1 MKERRIIM
9 KKVIVAMMLMAMT
22 ATTVAGCGSNDTAA
36 DTTTETAAEDTT
48 ADTADAAE
56 DTAADT
62 AAAGAASGAISVL
75 SREDGSGTRGAF
87 IELTGIEEKD
97 SNGNKTDNTK
107 KDALIC
113 KSTDV
118 VLTQVSGDKNA
129 IGYISFGSLND
140 TVKALKVEGVE
151 PSTATIESGDYK
163 IVRPFNIA
171 VKDGLSDAAQDFE
184 NYILSSEGQDIIEKA
199 GYIKID
205 KSAAAYASNNASGK
219 VVVSGS
225 SSVTPVME
233 KLAEAY
239 QKANTN
245 VTVDVQQSD
254 SSTGIKD
261 AINGTSDIG
270 MASRDIS
277 DDELSQGIKSVTIA
291 QDAIAVIVN
300 KDNAVEDITMD
311 EIKAI
316 YTGSKTTWSDES
328 K

>member
-1 MKERRIIM
+1 MKTRTSKLAAIFTSVALAATMLASCGGSSDKIT
-9 KKVIVAMMLMAMT
+9 VI
-22 ATTVAGCGSNDTAA
+22 
-36 DTTTETAAEDTT
+36 
-48 ADTADAAE
+48 
-56 DTAADT
+56 
-62 AAAGAASGAISVL
+62 

-97 SNGNKTDNTK
+97 ADGNKTDNTK

-239 QKANTN
+239 QKVNTN

-300 KDNAVEDITMD
+300 KDNAVDDITMD

>member
-1 MKERRIIM
+1 MKTCTQGAERKGANQKAPRASIRKRFYIM
-9 KKVIVAMMLMAMT
+9 KTRTSKLAAIFTSVALAATMLASCGGNSDKITVI
-22 ATTVAGCGSNDTAA
+22 
-36 DTTTETAAEDTT
+36 
-48 ADTADAAE
+48 
-56 DTAADT
+56 
-62 AAAGAASGAISVL
+62 

-233 KLAEAY
+233 KLTEAY

>member
-1 MKERRIIM
+1 MKTCTQGAERKGANQKARRASIRKRFYIM
-9 KKVIVAMMLMAMT
+9 KTRTSKLAAIFTSVAL
-22 ATTVAGCGSNDTAA
+22 
-36 DTTTETAAEDTT
+36 
-48 ADTADAAE
+48 
-56 DTAADT
+56 
-62 AAAGAASGAISVL
+62 AAAMLASCGGSSDKITVI
-75 SREDGSGTRGAF
+75 SREDGSGTRVAF
-87 IELTGIEEKD
+87 IELTDIEEKD

-233 KLAEAY
+233 KLAESY

>member
-1 MKERRIIM
+1 MKTCTQGAERKGANQKAPRASIRKRFYIM
-9 KKVIVAMMLMAMT
+9 KTRTSKLAAIFTSVALAATMLASCGGSSDKITVI
-22 ATTVAGCGSNDTAA
+22 
-36 DTTTETAAEDTT
+36 
-48 ADTADAAE
+48 
-56 DTAADT
+56 
-62 AAAGAASGAISVL
+62 

-205 KSAAAYASNNASGK
+205 KSAAAYTSNNASGK

>member
-1 MKERRIIM
+1 MKTRTSKLAAIFTS
-9 KKVIVAMMLMAMT
+9 VAL
-22 ATTVAGCGSNDTAA
+22 
-36 DTTTETAAEDTT
+36 
-48 ADTADAAE
+48 
-56 DTAADT
+56 
-62 AAAGAASGAISVL
+62 AAAMLASCGGSSDKITVI

-219 VVVSGS
+219 VLVSGS

-261 AINGTSDIG
+261 ATNGTSDIG

-300 KDNAVEDITMD
+300 KDNAVDDITMD

>member
-1 MKERRIIM
+1 MKTRTS
-9 KKVIVAMMLMAMT
+9 KLAAVFTSVAL
-22 ATTVAGCGSNDTAA
+22 
-36 DTTTETAAEDTT
+36 
-48 ADTADAAE
+48 
-56 DTAADT
+56 
-62 AAAGAASGAISVL
+62 AAAMLASCGGSSDKITVI

-184 NYILSSEGQDIIEKA
+184 NYILSSEGQDVIEGA

-205 KSAAAYASNNASGK
+205 KSAAAFSSNNASGK

-233 KLAEAY
+233 KLAESY
-239 QKANTN
+239 QKVNTN

-300 KDNAVEDITMD
+300 KDNSVDDISMD
-311 EIKAI
+311 DIKAI
-316 YTGSKTTWSDES
+316 YTGTKTTWFDES

>member
-1 MKERRIIM
+1 MG
-9 KKVIVAMMLMAMT
+9 
-22 ATTVAGCGSNDTAA
+22 AT
-36 DTTTETAAEDTT
+36 
-48 ADTADAAE
+48 
-56 DTAADT
+56 
-62 AAAGAASGAISVL
+62 
-75 SREDGSGTRGAF
+75 
-87 IELTGIEEKD
+87 K
-97 SNGNKTDNTK
+97 
-107 KDALIC
+107 
-113 KSTDV
+113 
-118 VLTQVSGDKNA
+118 
-129 IGYISFGSLND
+129 
-140 TVKALKVEGVE
+140 
-151 PSTATIESGDYK
+151 
-163 IVRPFNIA
+163 
-171 VKDGLSDAAQDFE
+171 
-184 NYILSSEGQDIIEKA
+184 DIIEKA

-205 KSAAAYASNNASGK
+205 KGAAAYASNNASGK

-300 KDNAVEDITMD
+300 KDNAVDDISMD

>member
-1 MKERRIIM
+1 MRTCTQGAERKGANQKAPRASIRKRFYIM
-9 KKVIVAMMLMAMT
+9 KTRTSKLAAIFTSVALAATMLASCGGNSDKITVI
-22 ATTVAGCGSNDTAA
+22 
-36 DTTTETAAEDTT
+36 
-48 ADTADAAE
+48 
-56 DTAADT
+56 
-62 AAAGAASGAISVL
+62 

-205 KSAAAYASNNASGK
+205 KSAAAYASNNVSGK

-300 KDNAVEDITMD
+300 KDNAVDDITMD

>member
-1 MKERRIIM
+1 MKTRTSKLAAIFTSVALAATMLASCGGSSDKIT
-9 KKVIVAMMLMAMT
+9 VI
-22 ATTVAGCGSNDTAA
+22 
-36 DTTTETAAEDTT
+36 
-48 ADTADAAE
+48 
-56 DTAADT
+56 
-62 AAAGAASGAISVL
+62 

-184 NYILSSEGQDIIEKA
+184 NYILSSDGQDIIEKA

-219 VVVSGS
+219 IVVSGS

-316 YTGSKTTWSDES
+316 Y
-328 K
+328 

>member
-1 MKERRIIM
+1 MKTRTSKLAAIFTSVALAATMLASCGGSSDKIT
-9 KKVIVAMMLMAMT
+9 VI
-22 ATTVAGCGSNDTAA
+22 
-36 DTTTETAAEDTT
+36 
-48 ADTADAAE
+48 
-56 DTAADT
+56 
-62 AAAGAASGAISVL
+62 

-300 KDNAVEDITMD
+300 KDNAVDDITMD

>member
-1 MKERRIIM
+1 MKTCTQGAERKGANQKAPRASIRKRFYIM
-9 KKVIVAMMLMAMT
+9 KTRTSKLAAIFTSVALAATMLASCGGNSDKITVI
-22 ATTVAGCGSNDTAA
+22 
-36 DTTTETAAEDTT
+36 
-48 ADTADAAE
+48 
-56 DTAADT
+56 
-62 AAAGAASGAISVL
+62 

-219 VVVSGS
+219 IVVSGS

>member
-1 MKERRIIM
+1 MKTCTQGAERKGANQKARRASIRKRFYIM
-9 KKVIVAMMLMAMT
+9 KTRTSKLAAIFTSVALAATMLASCGGSSDKITVI
-22 ATTVAGCGSNDTAA
+22 
-36 DTTTETAAEDTT
+36 
-48 ADTADAAE
+48 
-56 DTAADT
+56 
-62 AAAGAASGAISVL
+62 

-233 KLAEAY
+233 KLAESY

>member
-1 MKERRIIM
+1 MKTRTS
-9 KKVIVAMMLMAMT
+9 KLAAVFTSVAL
-22 ATTVAGCGSNDTAA
+22 
-36 DTTTETAAEDTT
+36 
-48 ADTADAAE
+48 
-56 DTAADT
+56 
-62 AAAGAASGAISVL
+62 AAAMLASCGGSSDKITVI

-97 SNGNKTDNTK
+97 PNGNKTDNTK

-184 NYILSSEGQDIIEKA
+184 NYILSSEGQDVIKGA

-205 KSAAAYASNNASGK
+205 KSAAAFSSNNASGK

-233 KLAEAY
+233 KLAESY
-239 QKANTN
+239 QKVNTN

-277 DDELSQGIKSVTIA
+277 DDELSQGIRSVTIA

-300 KDNAVEDITMD
+300 KDNSVDDISMD
-311 EIKAI
+311 DIKAI
-316 YTGSKTTWSDES
+316 YTGTKTTWSDES

>member
-1 MKERRIIM
+1 MKTRTSKLAAIFTS
-9 KKVIVAMMLMAMT
+9 VAL
-22 ATTVAGCGSNDTAA
+22 
-36 DTTTETAAEDTT
+36 
-48 ADTADAAE
+48 
-56 DTAADT
+56 
-62 AAAGAASGAISVL
+62 AAAMLASCGGSSDKITVI

-140 TVKALKVEGVE
+140 KVKALKVEGVE

-184 NYILSSEGQDIIEKA
+184 NYILSSEGQDVIENA

-205 KSAAAYASNNASGK
+205 KSAAAFTSNKASGK

-311 EIKAI
+311 EIKSI

>member
-1 MKERRIIM
+1 MKTCTQGAERKGANQKARRASIRKRFYIM
-9 KKVIVAMMLMAMT
+9 KTRTSKLAAIFTSVALAATMLASCGGSSDKITVI
-22 ATTVAGCGSNDTAA
+22 
-36 DTTTETAAEDTT
+36 
-48 ADTADAAE
+48 
-56 DTAADT
+56 
-62 AAAGAASGAISVL
+62 

-239 QKANTN
+239 QKVNTN

-300 KDNAVEDITMD
+300 KDNAVDDITMD

>member
-1 MKERRIIM
+1 MKTCTQGAERKGANQKAPRASIRKRFYIM
-9 KKVIVAMMLMAMT
+9 KTRTSKLAAIFTSVALAATMLASCGGNSDKITVI
-22 ATTVAGCGSNDTAA
+22 
-36 DTTTETAAEDTT
+36 
-48 ADTADAAE
+48 
-56 DTAADT
+56 
-62 AAAGAASGAISVL
+62 

-140 TVKALKVEGVE
+140 TVKALKVEGVG

-300 KDNAVEDITMD
+300 KDNAVDDITMD

>member
-1 MKERRIIM
+1 MKTCTQGAERKGANQKAQRASIRKRFYIM
-9 KKVIVAMMLMAMT
+9 KTRTSKLAAIFTSVALAATMLASCGGSSDKITVI
-22 ATTVAGCGSNDTAA
+22 
-36 DTTTETAAEDTT
+36 
-48 ADTADAAE
+48 
-56 DTAADT
+56 
-62 AAAGAASGAISVL
+62 

-129 IGYISFGSLND
+129 IGYISFSSLND

-184 NYILSSEGQDIIEKA
+184 NYILSSDGQDIIEKA

>member
-1 MKERRIIM
+1 MKTCTQGAERKGANQKARRASIRKRFYIM
-9 KKVIVAMMLMAMT
+9 KTRTSKLAAIFTSVAL
-22 ATTVAGCGSNDTAA
+22 
-36 DTTTETAAEDTT
+36 
-48 ADTADAAE
+48 
-56 DTAADT
+56 
-62 AAAGAASGAISVL
+62 AAAMLASCGGSSDKITVI
-75 SREDGSGTRGAF
+75 SREDGSGTRVAF

-184 NYILSSEGQDIIEKA
+184 NYILSSDGQDIIEKA

-300 KDNAVEDITMD
+300 KDNAVDDITMD
-311 EIKAI
+311 EIKSI

>member
-1 MKERRIIM
+1 MKTCTQGAERKGANQKGPRASIRKRFYIM
-9 KKVIVAMMLMAMT
+9 KTRTSKLAAIFTSVALAATMLASCGGNSDKITVI
-22 ATTVAGCGSNDTAA
+22 
-36 DTTTETAAEDTT
+36 
-48 ADTADAAE
+48 
-56 DTAADT
+56 
-62 AAAGAASGAISVL
+62 

-205 KSAAAYASNNASGK
+205 KSAAAYSSNNASGK

-300 KDNAVEDITMD
+300 KDNAVDDITMD

>member
-1 MKERRIIM
+1 MKTCTQGAERKGANQKARRASIRKRFYIM
-9 KKVIVAMMLMAMT
+9 KTRTSKLAAIFTSVAL
-22 ATTVAGCGSNDTAA
+22 
-36 DTTTETAAEDTT
+36 
-48 ADTADAAE
+48 
-56 DTAADT
+56 
-62 AAAGAASGAISVL
+62 AAAMLASCGGSSDKITVI

-239 QKANTN
+239 QKVNTN

-300 KDNAVEDITMD
+300 KDNAVDDITMD

>member
-1 MKERRIIM
+1 MKTCTQGAERKGANQKARRASIRKRFYIM
-9 KKVIVAMMLMAMT
+9 KTRTSKLAAIFTSVAL
-22 ATTVAGCGSNDTAA
+22 
-36 DTTTETAAEDTT
+36 
-48 ADTADAAE
+48 
-56 DTAADT
+56 
-62 AAAGAASGAISVL
+62 AAAMLASCGGSSDKITVI

-300 KDNAVEDITMD
+300 KDNEVEDITMD

>member
-1 MKERRIIM
+1 MKTRTSKLAAIFTSVALAATMLASCGGSSDKIT
-9 KKVIVAMMLMAMT
+9 VI
-22 ATTVAGCGSNDTAA
+22 
-36 DTTTETAAEDTT
+36 
-48 ADTADAAE
+48 
-56 DTAADT
+56 
-62 AAAGAASGAISVL
+62 

-97 SNGNKTDNTK
+97 FNGNKTDNTK

-311 EIKAI
+311 EIKSI

>member
-1 MKERRIIM
+1 MKTCTQGAERKGANQKAQRVSIRKRFYIM
-9 KKVIVAMMLMAMT
+9 KTRTSKLAAIFTSVALAATMLASCGGSSDKITVI
-22 ATTVAGCGSNDTAA
+22 
-36 DTTTETAAEDTT
+36 
-48 ADTADAAE
+48 
-56 DTAADT
+56 
-62 AAAGAASGAISVL
+62 

-184 NYILSSEGQDIIEKA
+184 NYILSSEGQDIIEKV

>member
-1 MKERRIIM
+1 MKTRTSKLAAIFTSVALAATMLASCGGSSDKIT
-9 KKVIVAMMLMAMT
+9 VI
-22 ATTVAGCGSNDTAA
+22 
-36 DTTTETAAEDTT
+36 
-48 ADTADAAE
+48 
-56 DTAADT
+56 
-62 AAAGAASGAISVL
+62 

>member
-1 MKERRIIM
+1 MKTCTQGAERKGANQKAQRASIRKRFYIM
-9 KKVIVAMMLMAMT
+9 KTRTSKLAAIFTSVALAATMLASCGGSSDKITVI
-22 ATTVAGCGSNDTAA
+22 
-36 DTTTETAAEDTT
+36 
-48 ADTADAAE
+48 
-56 DTAADT
+56 
-62 AAAGAASGAISVL
+62 

-140 TVKALKVEGVE
+140 TVKGGVVFAPKSRDFSKKMNKFARRGALLSAISKRLADNDLYV
-151 PSTATIESGDYK
+151 ID
-163 IVRPFNIA
+163 NIA

-233 KLAEAY
+233 KLAESY

-245 VTVDVQQSD
+245 VTAVRLL
-254 SSTGIKD
+254 
-261 AINGTSDIG
+261 N
-270 MASRDIS
+270 RY
-277 DDELSQGIKSVTIA
+277 QGCYQRHI
-291 QDAIAVIVN
+291 
-300 KDNAVEDITMD
+300 
-311 EIKAI
+311 
-316 YTGSKTTWSDES
+316 
-328 K
+328 

>member
-1 MKERRIIM
+1 MKTCTQGAERKGANQKAPRASVRKRFYIM
-9 KKVIVAMMLMAMT
+9 KTRTSKLAAIFTSVALAATMLASCGGSSDKITVI
-22 ATTVAGCGSNDTAA
+22 
-36 DTTTETAAEDTT
+36 
-48 ADTADAAE
+48 
-56 DTAADT
+56 
-62 AAAGAASGAISVL
+62 

-184 NYILSSEGQDIIEKA
+184 NYILSSDGQDIIEKA

-233 KLAEAY
+233 KLAESY

>member
-1 MKERRIIM
+1 MKTCTQGAERKGANQKARRASIRKRFYIM
-9 KKVIVAMMLMAMT
+9 KTRTSKLAAIFTSVALPAAMLASCGGSSDKITVI
-22 ATTVAGCGSNDTAA
+22 
-36 DTTTETAAEDTT
+36 
-48 ADTADAAE
+48 
-56 DTAADT
+56 
-62 AAAGAASGAISVL
+62 

-118 VLTQVSGDKNA
+118 ALTQVSGDKNA

-233 KLAEAY
+233 KLAESY

>member
-1 MKERRIIM
+1 MKTCTQGAERKGANQKAKRASVRKRFYIM
-9 KKVIVAMMLMAMT
+9 KTRTSKLAAIFTSVALAATMLASCGGSSDKITVI
-22 ATTVAGCGSNDTAA
+22 
-36 DTTTETAAEDTT
+36 
-48 ADTADAAE
+48 
-56 DTAADT
+56 
-62 AAAGAASGAISVL
+62 

-140 TVKALKVEGVE
+140 TVKALKVEGVG

-205 KSAAAYASNNASGK
+205 KSAAAYASNNVSGK

-300 KDNAVEDITMD
+300 KDNAVDDITMD

>member
-1 MKERRIIM
+1 MKTCTQGAERKGANQKAPRASIRKRFYIM
-9 KKVIVAMMLMAMT
+9 KTRTSKLAAIFTSVALVATMLASCGGSSDKITVI
-22 ATTVAGCGSNDTAA
+22 
-36 DTTTETAAEDTT
+36 
-48 ADTADAAE
+48 
-56 DTAADT
+56 
-62 AAAGAASGAISVL
+62 

-233 KLAEAY
+233 KLAESY

>member
-1 MKERRIIM
+1 MKACTQGAERKGANQKARRASIRKRFYIM
-9 KKVIVAMMLMAMT
+9 KTRTSKLAAIFTSVAL
-22 ATTVAGCGSNDTAA
+22 
-36 DTTTETAAEDTT
+36 
-48 ADTADAAE
+48 
-56 DTAADT
+56 
-62 AAAGAASGAISVL
+62 AAAMLASCGGSSDKITVI

-239 QKANTN
+239 QKVNTN

>member
-1 MKERRIIM
+1 MKTRTSKLAAIFTS
-9 KKVIVAMMLMAMT
+9 VAL
-22 ATTVAGCGSNDTAA
+22 
-36 DTTTETAAEDTT
+36 
-48 ADTADAAE
+48 
-56 DTAADT
+56 
-62 AAAGAASGAISVL
+62 AAAMLASCGGSSDKITVI

-205 KSAAAYASNNASGK
+205 KGAAAYASNNASGK

>member
-1 MKERRIIM
+1 MKTRTS
-9 KKVIVAMMLMAMT
+9 KLAAVFTSVAL
-22 ATTVAGCGSNDTAA
+22 
-36 DTTTETAAEDTT
+36 
-48 ADTADAAE
+48 
-56 DTAADT
+56 
-62 AAAGAASGAISVL
+62 AAAMLASCGGSSDKITVI

-184 NYILSSEGQDIIEKA
+184 NYILSSEGQDVIEGA

-205 KSAAAYASNNASGK
+205 KSAAAFSSNNASGK

-233 KLAEAY
+233 KLAESY
-239 QKANTN
+239 QKVNTN

-277 DDELSQGIKSVTIA
+277 DDELSQGIRSVTIA

-300 KDNAVEDITMD
+300 KDNSVDDISMD
-311 EIKAI
+311 DIKAI
-316 YTGSKTTWSDES
+316 YTGTKTTWSDES

>member
-1 MKERRIIM
+1 MKTCTQGAERKGANQKARRASIRKRFYIM
-9 KKVIVAMMLMAMT
+9 KTRTSKLAAIFTSVAL
-22 ATTVAGCGSNDTAA
+22 
-36 DTTTETAAEDTT
+36 
-48 ADTADAAE
+48 
-56 DTAADT
+56 
-62 AAAGAASGAISVL
+62 AAAMLASCGGSSDKITVI

-184 NYILSSEGQDIIEKA
+184 NYILSSDGQDIIEKA

-300 KDNAVEDITMD
+300 KDNTVEDITMD

>member
-1 MKERRIIM
+1 MKTRTSKLAAIFTSVVLAATMLASCGGSSDKIT
-9 KKVIVAMMLMAMT
+9 VI
-22 ATTVAGCGSNDTAA
+22 
-36 DTTTETAAEDTT
+36 
-48 ADTADAAE
+48 
-56 DTAADT
+56 
-62 AAAGAASGAISVL
+62 

-233 KLAEAY
+233 KLAESY

>member
-1 MKERRIIM
+1 MKTCTQGAERKGANQKARRASIRKRFYIM
-9 KKVIVAMMLMAMT
+9 KTRTSKLAAIFTSVAL
-22 ATTVAGCGSNDTAA
+22 
-36 DTTTETAAEDTT
+36 
-48 ADTADAAE
+48 
-56 DTAADT
+56 
-62 AAAGAASGAISVL
+62 AAAMLASCGGSSDKITVI

-205 KSAAAYASNNASGK
+205 KSAAAYSSNNASGK

>member
-1 MKERRIIM
+1 MKTCTQGAERKGANQKARRASIRKRFYIM
-9 KKVIVAMMLMAMT
+9 KTRTSKLAAIFTSVALAATMLASCGGSSDKITVI
-22 ATTVAGCGSNDTAA
+22 
-36 DTTTETAAEDTT
+36 
-48 ADTADAAE
+48 
-56 DTAADT
+56 
-62 AAAGAASGAISVL
+62 

-184 NYILSSEGQDIIEKA
+184 NYILSSDGQDIIEKA

-300 KDNAVEDITMD
+300 KDNAVDDITMD

>member
-1 MKERRIIM
+1 MKTCTQGAERKGANQKARRASIRKRFYIM
-9 KKVIVAMMLMAMT
+9 KTRTSKLAAIFTSVAL
-22 ATTVAGCGSNDTAA
+22 
-36 DTTTETAAEDTT
+36 
-48 ADTADAAE
+48 
-56 DTAADT
+56 
-62 AAAGAASGAISVL
+62 AAAMLASCGGSSDKITVI

-270 MASRDIS
+270 MASRVIS

>member
-1 MKERRIIM
+1 MKTCTQGAERKGANQKAPRASIRKRFYIM
-9 KKVIVAMMLMAMT
+9 KTRTSKLAAIFTSVALAATMLASCGGSSDKITVI
-22 ATTVAGCGSNDTAA
+22 
-36 DTTTETAAEDTT
+36 
-48 ADTADAAE
+48 
-56 DTAADT
+56 
-62 AAAGAASGAISVL
+62 

-300 KDNAVEDITMD
+300 KDNAVDDITMD